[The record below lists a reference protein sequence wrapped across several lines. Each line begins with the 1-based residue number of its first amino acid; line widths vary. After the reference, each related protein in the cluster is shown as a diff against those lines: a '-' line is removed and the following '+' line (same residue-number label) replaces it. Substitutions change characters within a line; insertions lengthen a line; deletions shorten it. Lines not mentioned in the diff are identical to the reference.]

1 MTDSVRAFSVF
12 AAAGLVCGGGAMA
25 DPSGGAAHEDV
36 HYCFP
41 GEHGSLEL
49 RGGVERIRVDET
61 VERHLDAKAAAR
73 AASGTIGERLDVVF
87 VGDGYTAAEQSLF
100 HADAQ
105 SVEASLFSYEPFKAY
120 RDYFAIHRVEVI
132 SNESGVD
139 NDPLGVFRDTALGMT
154 YWCNNIERLLCVDV
168 GAAYAAASAAPD
180 IDQVIALANSSKYG
194 GAGYTTSNLGTA
206 SGGNSLAADIVIHE
220 LGHSLGD
227 LADEYTYGGPTTYN
241 GAEPGDAN
249 VSIYDA
255 PQMISLDTKWAD
267 WIGSNDPRFDG
278 PVDTFEGGMY
288 SVFGIY
294 RPTNNSMMRALG
306 RPFNAPSAEALII
319 EVYREVSTIDGFTS
333 NAQLIPADQTVSV
346 VPMQPI
352 GHSLDIEWSVDGAI
366 VAGETG
372 PTLDLSTLGITEQVV
387 VTATVTDNTDM
398 VRNED
403 ARAALMTDSVS
414 WGVVPSDDPCAGDT
428 DGDGVVG
435 LDDLLAVLGGFGEV
449 TGGGAAAGDLDG
461 SGVVGL
467 EDLLAVLSAFGGS
480 C

>member
-1 MTDSVRAFSVF
+1 MAFSVRAFSVF
-12 AAAGLVCGGGAMA
+12 AASGVVAVGGAMA
-25 DPSGGAAHEDV
+25 HPGGVHGHEDV

-49 RGGVERIRVDET
+49 RGGIERFRVDPA
-61 VERHLDAKAAAR
+61 VAGHLNAKAAAR
-73 AASGTIGERLDVVF
+73 GARGTIGERLDVVF
-87 VGDGYTAAEQSLF
+87 VGDGYTAAEQGLF

-105 SVEASLFSYEPFKAY
+105 SVEASLFAYEPFKAY
-120 RDYFAIHRVEVI
+120 RNYFAIHRVEVI

-139 NDPLGVFRDTALGMT
+139 NDPFGVLRDTALGMR

-168 GAAYAAASAAPD
+168 GAAYAAASLAPD

-206 SGGNSLAADIVIHE
+206 AGGNSLAADIVIHE

-241 GAEPGDAN
+241 GSEPGDAN

-255 PQMISLDTKWAD
+255 SQMISLDTKWAD

-333 NAQLIPADQTVSV
+333 NAQLIPADQAVSV
-346 VPMQPI
+346 APMQPI
-352 GHSLDIEWSVDGAI
+352 GHSLDIEWSVDGA
-366 VAGETG
+366 VVPGETG
-372 PTLDLSTLGITEQVV
+372 PTLDLSTLNITEQVV

-398 VRNED
+398 VRDED
-403 ARAALMTDSVS
+403 ARAAFMTDSVS
-414 WGVVPSDDPCAGDT
+414 WGVVPSGDPCPGDT
-428 DGDGVVG
+428 DGDGLVG
-435 LDDLLAVLGGFGEV
+435 LGDLLTVLGAFASS
-449 TGGGAAAGDLDG
+449 TAGGAGSGDIDG

-467 EDLLAVLSAFGGS
+467 EDLLEVLGAFGGS